1 MNIIRDTYKVK
12 EEKWARY
19 NYNLTTN
26 IGKDGR
32 RVTGCDEHVKLSR
45 KACTEGIVLLENSGL
60 LPLKENTTVALFGVG
75 TIEYIQCGGG
85 SGRVYPAYV
94 RNVYEG
100 FMEKSPRINVFEP
113 VSKFYYDYAVEKI
126 NEQEA
131 NGIFEWLRI
140 LPEPEI
146 PTSLVADASKNAEV
160 AVIVI
165 HRFSCEACDRSA
177 EKGDFYLT
185 DIEQKMVD
193 DVTAAFEHSVVVLN
207 VGGMIDVSWVKKNPK
222 IDALLLGWQ
231 AGMEGALAVADIIC
245 GDVNPSGKLTD
256 TFAES
261 FDAYPFADGY
271 NESKDYV
278 NYLEDIYVGY
288 RYFETIPGASEK
300 VVYPFGFGLS
310 YTEFSI
316 TKPVAAL
323 NDDKIIIKTS
333 VKNIG
338 NIAGKEVVQAY
349 FSAPQGVLGKSKI
362 SLAGFKK
369 TKLLDPDE
377 SEDISIEF
385 NIKSMASYDD
395 LGKLQMSAYVLEK
408 GEYLFWVGNS
418 CRNLI
423 EADWRYEIK
432 EEFVVTEQLSQKC
445 APNKL
450 EKRMLSDGSFEALPS
465 FPVVNYDNVAVCEN
479 TETVPEAKEPFKLID
494 VFNGKITLN
503 QFVSQLTNEELIR
516 LMSGIPC
523 HGTSDTCGIGGI
535 SRLGIPSVMTADGP
549 AGVRLF
555 PQTGISTTSWPC
567 ATLIACTWN
576 PDIAYEIGKAGALEA
591 KENGIGIWL
600 TPALNIHR
608 NPLCGRNFEYFS
620 EDPLIS
626 GKFAA
631 AKVNGIQSE
640 KVGATAKHFCCNNK
654 EGNRRFSDSRLS
666 ERALREIYLRGF
678 EICVKESQPWLIMNS
693 YNILNDRRCCTGYE
707 QIQGILRDEWGF
719 KGLVISDWGTP
730 CDQTYCVLSGND
742 VRMPSGDEA
751 VLKESLENGRLKRE
765 HFEVCAKRICEFL
778 LKLD

>member
-1 MNIIRDTYKVK
+1 MNVIRDTYKVK

-19 NYNLTTN
+19 QYNLTTN
-26 IGKDGR
+26 IGEGGKR
-32 RVTGCDEHVKLSR
+32 LTGCDEHIKISR
-45 KACTEGIVLLENSGL
+45 NACEEGIVLLENNGL
-60 LPLKENTTVALFGVG
+60 LPLKENTTVAIFGVG
-75 TIEYIQCGGG
+75 SIEYIQCGGG
-85 SGRVYPAYV
+85 SGRVYSAYI
-94 RNVYEG
+94 RNFYEG
-100 FMEKSPRINVFEP
+100 FKAKSPRINVYEP
-113 VSKFYYDYAVEKI
+113 VSKFYYDFVAEKLD
-126 NEQEA
+126 EQER

-140 LPEPEI
+140 VPETEVPLP
-146 PTSLVADASKNAEV
+146 LVEDAAKNADV

-177 EKGDFYLT
+177 AKGDFYLT
-185 DIEQKMVD
+185 DEEQQMVD
-193 DVTAAFEHSVVVLN
+193 AVTASFDHSVVVLN
-207 VGGMIDVSWVKKNPK
+207 VGGIIDVSWVKKNPK

-231 AGMEGALAVADIIC
+231 GGMEGAMATADIIC

-261 FDAYPFADGY
+261 FDAYPFADSY
-271 NESKDYV
+271 SESNDYV
-278 NYLEDIYVGY
+278 NYFEDIFVGY
-288 RYFETIPGASEK
+288 RYFETISGASEK

-310 YTEFSI
+310 YTEFLI
-316 TKPVAAL
+316 AKPVASL
-323 NDDKIIIKTS
+323 KGDKIEIKTS

-338 NIAGKEVVQAY
+338 SVAGKEVVQVY
-349 FSAPQGVLGKSKI
+349 FSAPQGKLGKSKI

-369 TKLLDPDE
+369 TKLLAPAE
-377 SEDISIEF
+377 QEDITIEF
-385 NIKSMASYDD
+385 DVASMASYDD
-395 LGKLQMSAYVLEK
+395 LGKLQMSAYVLER
-408 GEYLFWVGNS
+408 GEYVFLVGNS
-418 CRNLI
+418 CRNLQA
-423 EADWRYEIK
+423 ADWKYEIK
-432 EEFVVTEQLSQKC
+432 EEFVVTKQLTQKC

-450 EKRMLSDGSFEALPS
+450 EKRMLADGSFEELPS
-465 FPVVNYDNVAVCEN
+465 FPVANYDEVSAPVN
-479 TETVPEAKEPFKLID
+479 TETAPESKTPFKLLD
-494 VFNGKITLN
+494 VYEGKITLN
-503 QFVSQLTNEELIR
+503 QFVSQLTDEELIK

-535 SRLGIPSVMTADGP
+535 SRLGIPPIMTADGP

-576 PDIAYEIGKAGALEA
+576 PDIAYAIGAAGAMEA

-620 EDPLIS
+620 EDPLVS
-626 GKFAA
+626 GKFAS
-631 AKVNGIQSE
+631 AKVQGIQSQ

-654 EGNRRFSDSRLS
+654 EGNRRFSDSRVS

-719 KGLVISDWGTP
+719 EGLVISDWGTP

-751 VLKESLENGRLKRE
+751 VLKESLEKGRIKRE
-765 HFEVCAKRICEFL
+765 HLELCAKRICEMI